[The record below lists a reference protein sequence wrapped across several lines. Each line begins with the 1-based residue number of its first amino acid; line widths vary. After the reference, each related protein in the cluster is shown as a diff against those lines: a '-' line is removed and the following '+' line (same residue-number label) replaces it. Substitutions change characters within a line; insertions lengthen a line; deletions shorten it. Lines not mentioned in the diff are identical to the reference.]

1 MAKYCGEL
9 VNIGGKG
16 VVNIGAG
23 GGGLVPKHLCLKPY
37 MKILQVNVNA

>member
-1 MAKYCGEL
+1 MGVAKYCGEL

-23 GGGLVPKHLCLKPY
+23 GGGGSRPQAPVP
-37 MKILQVNVNA
+37 